1 MKLLGLLHSLRK
13 ISCLTLILSFWQVT
27 AQVPACPE
35 ITAPE
40 EGVVDVPLDF
50 TIEWEA
56 VAGATGYQ
64 VTIGSSSGNNDIVD
78 DFDVGNVLFY
88 QLPGGFEILTSVF
101 LTVTAYNAA
110 GVNTTCSEF
119 RFTTT
124 SGEVPRCTQII
135 NPQDGASLVPVNANI
150 TWIRDFTALGYLMT
164 IREKEPDGA
173 FLLNREDVGNGTNF
187 KPPNFKP
194 RTNYYVTLIPYNSQG
209 LAVDCEAIVF
219 TTGDPLPLPDC
230 ATLVSPRN
238 GGSNVLPNVSL
249 EWNEVPNVDGYFLSV
264 GTSAGSADIVN
275 REDVG
280 SSLNYDLSE
289 DLPLGATIYV
299 RLETYKGDEISVDC
313 PLISFTI
320 EGPDIKELSDD
331 IPKFFTPN
339 NDGFNDTWIVKST
352 EDIQVQQVSI
362 FNRFGKLVKQLA
374 PNQSWD
380 GTQNGRNLPSD
391 SYWFSI
397 ELLNAPQLKGYFL
410 LKR

>member
-1 MKLLGLLHSLRK
+1 M
-13 ISCLTLILSFWQVT
+13 SFGQIT
-27 AQVPACPE
+27 AQVPSCPE
-35 ITAPE
+35 ITAPD

-56 VAGATGYQ
+56 VADATGYR

-78 DFDVGNVLFY
+78 DFDVGNVTSY
-88 QLPGGFEILTSVF
+88 KLPGGFEILTSVY
-101 LTVTAYNAA
+101 LTVTAYNTS

-135 NPQDGASLVPVNANI
+135 NPQNGTALVPVNANI

-164 IREKEPDGA
+164 IREKDPDGA
-173 FLLNREDVGNGTNF
+173 FILNQEDVGNGTNF

-194 RTNYYVTLIPYNSQG
+194 RTNYYVTVIPYNSQG
-209 LAVDCEAIVF
+209 RAIGCQAIVF
-219 TTGDPLPLPDC
+219 STGDPLPLPDC
-230 ATLVSPRN
+230 AEWVSPAN
-238 GGSNVLPNVSL
+238 GASSVAADVML
-249 EWNEVPNVDGYFLSV
+249 EWNPVPNVDGYFLSV
-264 GTSAGSADIVN
+264 GTSTGAANIIN

-280 SSLNYDLSE
+280 DVSNYNLSE
-289 DLPLGATIYV
+289 ELAAGTTLYI
-299 RLETYKGDEISVDC
+299 RLETYKGDEVSENC
-313 PLISFTI
+313 PLISFTL
-320 EGPDIKELSDD
+320 EGPNMNDLSDD

-339 NDGFNDTWIVKST
+339 NDGFNDTWIVNST
-352 EDIQVQQVSI
+352 ENIQIQQVSI
-362 FNRFGKLVKQLA
+362 FNRFGKLVKQLG

-380 GTQNGRNLPSD
+380 GTQNGRILPSD

-397 ELLNAPQLKGYFL
+397 ELLDATQLKGFFL